1 MMLNSI
7 NNTTMKEG
15 MEMQKVMI
23 TCPFTGLE
31 FEAVEYADGR
41 FIATNAIT
49 GEDLYISYNPAIDR
63 YLVDKNAF
71 KHVKLMTLAEA
82 AEELHVSKAYASMLA
97 TRGELR
103 SVRPGASVYVTKD
116 SVLCFKGRK
125 HKEERASDGAGVD

>member
-1 MMLNSI
+1 
-7 NNTTMKEG
+7 
-15 MEMQKVMI
+15 MQKVMI

-41 FIATNAIT
+41 FVATNAIT

-63 YLVDKNAF
+63 YLVDKSAF

-103 SVRPGASVYVTKD
+103 SVRPGASVYVTQD
-116 SVLCFKGRK
+116 SVLSFKCRK
-125 HKEERASDGAGVD
+125 RKEERADDGARTD

>member
-1 MMLNSI
+1 
-7 NNTTMKEG
+7 
-15 MEMQKVMI
+15 MQKVMI

-63 YLVDKNAF
+63 YLVDKSAF

-82 AEELHVSKAYASMLA
+82 AEELHVSKAYARKMGICTA
-97 TRGELR
+97 LR
-103 SVRPGASVYVTKD
+103 Q
-116 SVLCFKGRK
+116 
-125 HKEERASDGAGVD
+125 SDI